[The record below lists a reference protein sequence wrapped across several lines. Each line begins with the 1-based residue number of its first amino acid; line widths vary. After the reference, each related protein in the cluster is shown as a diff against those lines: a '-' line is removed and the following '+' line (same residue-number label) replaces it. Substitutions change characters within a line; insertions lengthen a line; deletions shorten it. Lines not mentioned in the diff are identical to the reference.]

1 MKRRGVM
8 NWGALENLPK
18 PLERCN
24 NVTKEFTHN
33 FPHTISNDYWWT
45 VMILMAYIR
54 DLRMD
59 EFIDVFRMGH
69 LIIALG
75 LLSPT

>member
-1 MKRRGVM
+1 MIDTSVNRGTFL
-8 NWGALENLPK
+8 GIPSPAPK
-18 PLERCN
+18 
-24 NVTKEFTHN
+24 N
-33 FPHTISNDYWWT
+33 FIVDFFLGHP
-45 VMILMAYIR
+45 VYIR